1 MGVCKWRNKQSGKL
15 KPDSEKQV
23 ATLAISNAICAEG
36 KEESKSQKEKSEV
49 VFVTVFVAHE
59 HTEDSFTRAS
69 KIILQLQYEN
79 PAHCFIPASIAF
91 EHLYNGDFSQD
102 EIFDIEADLLMNC
115 DQLLIVSNI
124 SPIIRREIDFAHRV
138 GMEVIDL
145 AEKYREI

>member
-1 MGVCKWRNKQSGKL
+1 MF
-15 KPDSEKQV
+15 
-23 ATLAISNAICAEG
+23 AEA
-36 KEESKSQKEKSEV
+36 KEESKSQKGKSEV

-59 HTEDSFTRAS
+59 QTEDSFTRAS

-102 EIFDIEADLLMNC
+102 EIFDIECDLLCNC
-115 DQLLIVSNI
+115 DQLLIVSEI
-124 SPIIRREIDFAHRV
+124 SPIIQREIDFARMV